1 MLGNCGKS
9 RLKLYSLVNRLR
21 LDHYNLSRHRGWPV
35 DRRLTVKMR
44 IALSHSSRLLHLCA
58 ERRSPRHQVSGFSLA
73 HLDTPLHRRRG
84 CLPSPFLVESLFL
97 KSGHDCPS
105 PSSPCFCH
113 PHVDAPL
120 VNSLRGGGFPQ
131 FLQVSR
137 SLILPLFD
145 SPLRPG
151 RIDHAGSITSPY
163 CPEETITPM
172 EAEFQNKRK
181 STGRHAGLTA
191 LRPLTPRDNRQ
202 CLCAG

>member
-21 LDHYNLSRHRGWPV
+21 LNHYNLARHRGWLI

-58 ERRSPRHQVSGFSLA
+58 ERRSPRHQGSGFSLA

-113 PHVDAPL
+113 PHVDAPRVIPL
-120 VNSLRGGGFPQ
+120 GVTGLASVLAGLSVPYTSAFCKPRFEDPD
-131 FLQVSR
+131 V
-137 SLILPLFD
+137 LPFGE
-145 SPLRPG
+145 S
-151 RIDHAGSITSPY
+151 
-163 CPEETITPM
+163 TITP
-172 EAEFQNKRK
+172 EPGKTSTFDWKQNFGTKEN
-181 STGRHAGLTA
+181 
-191 LRPLTPRDNRQ
+191 RPGAMPV
-202 CLCAG
+202 